1 MIKEEFKS
9 IWKNKILLVSVLAIM
24 TIPFL
29 YSVFFLKSVWD
40 PYGSIGHLP
49 VAVVNEDR
57 PVEFHGKKVD
67 VGNQFVKKLK
77 KNHELQWHF
86 VSKDNAEYGL
96 HHKKYYM
103 VLTIPKNFS
112 KNSTTILDPNP
123 KKMEITYKTN
133 DSLNYIGKVISE
145 QGAKEVNNVIRNK
158 VSDTYAQ
165 TAFQLMKQ
173 LGGKVQKGVKGAKQL
188 ADGSKALSNGINVY
202 TAGVEK
208 LSNGVILLQSK
219 VAPMGSGVQQLSDGS
234 HQLVH
239 GLHQY
244 TGGVTMLAN
253 GVGLLNSNTGALS
266 NGVNKLADGGH
277 QLANGLGQYTNGV
290 SQLAGG
296 IGLLHSKTG
305 MLMSGVSQLANG
317 SSQLTNGLGQYTG
330 GVNQLANG
338 LNLLNSKTSALGD
351 GVNKLAAG
359 GSQLANGLGQYT
371 GGVSQLAGGIGLL
384 NSKSGALEQGVGALS
399 AGATKAKD
407 GVTAYTNGADQLNN
421 GIVKLY
427 NSVANPQISSSLS
440 QLDKMKQLPQAAA
453 GLYVMNST
461 LNAGLTQMA
470 NELNKANAQIQGQVG
485 DGAKQL
491 QAAQQAIGTI
501 DKTLQPVLG
510 QVQNLPKLLSSAQEG
525 QAAYQQQVAGA
536 LTAIGGNAQA
546 SAAAAGDAA
555 KEAAALAATKDLPD
569 TVKAGLA
576 KIAADSQTVIAK
588 SQDTGKQLGSV
599 KSASAAL
606 QAKLAPSQKALEG
619 LNSQMANIIPQIQK
633 VEALRQQAEKM
644 LPGLEKQA
652 SSSVTQFKE
661 LTQAVNKLQ
670 AVAAKSAAVA
680 SQFNQSVNSDSS
692 QLTAGDIAGIASSSN
707 PAAAMQGQAGKLAAN
722 SSLPGMITKAQAA
735 LPQLITGITKLKDG
749 SAKLVSNNAAL
760 TGGLTQLAG
769 GMDKLQGNVP
779 ALVQGIAQLNQ
790 GAQKLQTNS
799 GKLTDGVSQLTGGLN
814 QLSSNVP
821 ALIQGVNKLD
831 SGAQLLQSNSGKLM
845 NGANL
850 LNNGLGRLNAN
861 VPALANG
868 VDRLNNGAQLLQSNS
883 GKLMNGANQLSG
895 GLDQL
900 NNKVPT
906 LVQGIARLNAGAQM
920 LQNNSAKLNN
930 GAVQLSGG
938 IDKLNANVPLLVNG
952 VNKLAEGGQK
962 LNTASAKLEDGAHRI
977 KDGNKLLATKLAQGA
992 DKMKDLHL
1000 TDKTADMMSNPTKLK
1015 HETYS
1020 EVPNYGYALAPY
1032 MLSVALYVGALVFN
1046 FIYPI
1051 RRLASPDGSATSW
1064 FLSKVAVGVAAS
1076 LGTALV
1082 ETLLMMACG
1091 LHPEHPV
1098 MFILNA
1104 ISFALTSMFTVM
1116 FLSLTFENPG
1126 RFLSMV
1132 FLVIQLGACGG
1143 SFPIQITRA
1152 MHGFF
1157 EAINPYIPMTYSVY
1171 GFRQS
1176 LNSGFGMGQMYQ
1188 SFAVQILYIALWLV
1202 LLWISMSI
1210 LRSSGKI
1217 SFIESEADIKY
1228 IDDNSSESI

>member
-296 IGLLHSKTG
+296 IS
-305 MLMSGVSQLANG
+305 
-317 SSQLTNGLGQYTG
+317 
-330 GVNQLANG
+330 
-338 LNLLNSKTSALGD
+338 LLNSKT
-351 GVNKLAAG
+351 
-359 GSQLANGLGQYT
+359 
-371 GGVSQLAGGIGLL
+371 
-384 NSKSGALEQGVGALS
+384 GALKNGVGALANGAQTAQ
-399 AGATKAKD
+399 AGVAN
-407 GVTAYTNGADQLNN
+407 YTNGATQLND

-427 NSVANPQISSSLS
+427 NGIANPANMAGLN
-440 QLDKMKQLPQAAA
+440 QLDSQIAKMKQLPTAAA
-453 GLYVMNST
+453 SLYVANST

-470 NELNKANAQIQGQVG
+470 SEVNKANNQIQSQVG
-485 DGAKQL
+485 NGAKQL
-491 QAAQQAIGTI
+491 QAAQQAISEV

-510 QVQNLPKLLSSAQEG
+510 QVQNLPKLLSSAQSAQE
-525 QAAYQQQVAGA
+525 AYQSQVTGA
-536 LTAIGGNAQA
+536 LNAIGGNAQA
-546 SAAAAGDAA
+546 SAAAAIDAA
-555 KEAAALAATKDLPD
+555 KQAQALAATKDLPD
-569 TVKAGLA
+569 SVKAGLA
-576 KIAADSQTVIAK
+576 KIAADSQTVVAK

-606 QAKLAPSQKALEG
+606 QSKLAPSQKALQG
-619 LNSQMANIIPQIQK
+619 LNSQMANIMPEIQK

-644 LPGLEKQA
+644 LPGIEKQA
-652 SSSVTQFKE
+652 STSVAQFQQ
-661 LTQAVNKLQ
+661 LAQAVNKLQ
-670 AVAAKSAAVA
+670 AVAAQAAAGA
-680 SQFNQSVNSDSS
+680 SQFNQSVNSDSA
-692 QLTAGDIAGIASSSN
+692 QLTAGDIQGIVSN
-707 PAAAMQGQAGKLAAN
+707 PQSASGVIGRLASQ
-722 SSLPGMITKAQAA
+722 SSLPGMLNKAQEASA
-735 LPQLITGITKLKDG
+735 KLPELINGVTKLKDG
-749 SAKLVSNNAAL
+749 SAKLVSYNGAL
-760 TGGLTQLAG
+760 NSGMSQLSG
-769 GMDKLQGNVP
+769 GMDQLEGNVP
-779 ALVQGIAQLNQ
+779 ALVQGVQ
-790 GAQKLQTNS
+790 
-799 GKLTDGVSQLTGGLN
+799 
-814 QLSSNVP
+814 
-821 ALIQGVNKLD
+821 
-831 SGAQLLQSNSGKLM
+831 
-845 NGANL
+845 
-850 LNNGLGRLNAN
+850 RLNDG
-861 VPALANG
+861 ALS
-868 VDRLNNGAQLLQSNS
+868 LQSNS